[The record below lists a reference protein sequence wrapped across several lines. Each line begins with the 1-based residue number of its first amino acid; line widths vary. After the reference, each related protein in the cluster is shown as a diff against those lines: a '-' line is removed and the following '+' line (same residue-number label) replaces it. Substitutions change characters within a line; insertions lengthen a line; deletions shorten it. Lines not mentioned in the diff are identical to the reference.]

1 MTAILGIN
9 DSHCATAALLVD
21 GRILACVSEERF
33 TRKKNQ
39 AGYPKRSVE
48 YCLRFLPGGTS
59 GLDAVALAGREA
71 LDPDWYER
79 FLRDDAFMD
88 RYLGVHDSGPFH
100 GVSRKVR
107 RLAHRVGLADAHRE
121 KRSLSP
127 ETRVQGVCAHLE
139 IPPQRVHFVEHH
151 LCHAAA
157 AYFASPFNRESALV
171 FTNDNAG
178 DGVCASVNEAGPEGL
193 RRLSASRSAEGSLGS
208 FYSLV
213 TSYLGMRQLEHEY
226 KVMGLAPY
234 APEWG
239 RRKSCAV
246 FKEMMELVEEK
257 APQFRWKVRG
267 RRFRH
272 LMEHLARHRFDWVAA
287 GAQEFLEETL
297 VAWVQLAL
305 RGETRVALGG
315 GVFMNVK
322 ANKRLSE
329 LPEVADLFAMPSCGD
344 ESNAIGAA
352 YEHYHEGRLA
362 SPADEK
368 PPPIDPLGS
377 LYLGPESS
385 DEEVEN
391 FCRQERLE
399 QRYRIRLCE
408 DIETVAAEM
417 LERDGVVARVAG
429 RMEFGA
435 RALGNRSILAD
446 PRDVRL
452 THQINR
458 MIKRRDFWL
467 PFAPTILRERTEDYL
482 ENPKGLGSP
491 HMMLTFDSR
500 PLGQTALAAAIHPED
515 GTLRPQILD
524 PGINPRLERLIHAF
538 QSRTGVGAVLNTS
551 FNLSGEPIVN
561 SPQDALDAF
570 DRSHL
575 PHLIVENLLISKKD
589 V

>member
-1 MTAILGIN
+1 MDA
-9 DSHCATAALLVD
+9 DSATSWNTWLD
-21 GRILACVSEERF
+21 TVS
-33 TRKKNQ
+33 T
-39 AGYPKRSVE
+39 G
-48 YCLRFLPGGTS
+48 
-59 GLDAVALAGREA
+59 
-71 LDPDWYER
+71 W
-79 FLRDDAFMD
+79 
-88 RYLGVHDSGPFH
+88 
-100 GVSRKVR
+100 
-107 RLAHRVGLADAHRE
+107 
-121 KRSLSP
+121 
-127 ETRVQGVCAHLE
+127 
-139 IPPQRVHFVEHH
+139 
-151 LCHAAA
+151 
-157 AYFASPFNRESALV
+157 
-171 FTNDNAG
+171 
-178 DGVCASVNEAGPEGL
+178 
-193 RRLSASRSAEGSLGS
+193 
-208 FYSLV
+208 
-213 TSYLGMRQLEHEY
+213 RQ
-226 KVMGLAPY
+226 
-234 APEWG
+234 
-239 RRKSCAV
+239 
-246 FKEMMELVEEK
+246 
-257 APQFRWKVRG
+257 
-267 RRFRH
+267 
-272 LMEHLARHRFDWVAA
+272 
-287 GAQEFLEETL
+287 GAQEFLEEML
-297 VAWVQLAL
+297 VAWVQSAL

-344 ESNAIGAA
+344 ESNALGAA
-352 YEHYHEGRLA
+352 YERYHEVRLA

-377 LYLGPESS
+377 LYLGPGSS

-452 THQINR
+452 TRQINR

-467 PFAPTILRERTEDYL
+467 PFAPTILRERADDYL

-538 QSRTGVGAVLNTS
+538 QSRTSVGAVLNTS

-570 DRSHL
+570 ARSHL